1 MKLAFGLGERLILFP
16 GGGHQGDGATI
27 AGVPKEILA
36 GEKRVAV
43 VPDMVKK
50 TGVQLAVQQG
60 AGVEAGYLDSEYAQ
74 NGASIAP
81 DSSSLYGQ
89 ADVILKV
96 QPPTEA
102 EVGQF
107 REGATLISFV
117 YPLGNLDLVEMLAAR
132 KITTFAMDL
141 MPRITRAQSMDA
153 LSSQAT
159 ISGYRAVLLA
169 AGSLPKLFPM
179 LMTAAGTVS
188 PAKVFVVGA
197 GVAGLQAIA
206 VSRRLGAVVEA
217 YDVRPIAKEEVS
229 SLGARFVE
237 LPLESGEAAG
247 AGGYAKA
254 QSAEFYQKQQA
265 LLAEHTHSSDVV
277 ITTALV
283 FGKRAPVLISE
294 EAVKGM
300 RPGSV
305 IVDLAAESGGNCA
318 LSEPGKTVVKYGV
331 TIHAPLN
338 VPSSMAPQASLFYSR
353 NITAFLIELVKA
365 STPSLNLKDE
375 LIRGPLLT
383 YNGEVT
389 HQGTKDAIVGRKH

>member
-1 MKLAFGLGERLILFP
+1 VVPEMVTRLGGLQILIQGGAGEEAGYP
-16 GGGHQGDGATI
+16 DEEYSKKGATI
-27 AGVPKEILA
+27 AADPV
-36 GEKRVAV
+36 
-43 VPDMVKK
+43 
-50 TGVQLAVQQG
+50 
-60 AGVEAGYLDSEYAQ
+60 
-74 NGASIAP
+74 
-81 DSSSLYGQ
+81 SLYGQ
-89 ADVILKV
+89 ADFVLKV
-96 QPPTEA
+96 QPPIPD
-102 EVGQF
+102 EVGMF
-107 REGATLISFV
+107 KEGATLVSFV
-117 YPLGNLDLVEMLAAR
+117 YPLGNLDLVEMLAKR
-132 KITTFAMDL
+132 RITTFAMDL

-159 ISGYRAVLLA
+159 ISGYRAVLIA
-169 AGSLPKLFPM
+169 AESLPKLFPM

-206 VSRRLGAVVEA
+206 VSRRLGAIVEA

-237 LPLESGEAAG
+237 LPLETGEAAG
-247 AGGYAKA
+247 AGGYAKS
-254 QSAEFYQKQQA
+254 QSADFYQKQQA
-265 LLAEHTHSSDVV
+265 LLAEHTHASDVV

-300 RPGSV
+300 KPGSV
-305 IVDLAAESGGNCA
+305 IVDLAAEQGGNCA
-318 LSEPGKTVVKYGV
+318 LSEPGKTVVKFGV

-353 NITAFLIELVKA
+353 NITSFVTELVKA
-365 STPSLNLKDE
+365 SAPSLNLKDE

-383 YNGEVT
+383 YNGEVM
-389 HQGTKDAIVGRKH
+389 HQATKDALQGRRQ